1 MSNSVQLVHAEGLM
15 KMGVDLLPRIDDPTA
30 LATVYSGLRGSAQRR
45 RAIADD
51 AVDQLSRLVL
61 GEYQRCPL
69 KALDPYPE
77 LG

>member
-1 MSNSVQLVHAEGLM
+1 MRQPREGLT
-15 KMGVDLLPRIDDPTA
+15 GDRDGAREAVH
-30 LATVYSGLRGSAQRR
+30 GELRAAVEAQRR

-51 AVDQLSRLVL
+51 AVDQLLRLVL
-61 GEYQRCPL
+61 GEYQRCPP